1 MAAPRAASPRRPPR
15 LRPRPRLRP
24 PPPLLPP
31 ALLLLLLPAP
41 SVGEPGA
48 GRRTARGV
56 DRVPGAAARAC
67 GVQRTGTPLEG
78 VEGGQGDPDP
88 GHRIPGRGHAGAGV
102 GDQGGKPLSLRGTG
116 VRGAGDRG
124 GGGGDAGWAERARRG
139 SEVGL
144 GQRGLELEVS
154 LWGPH
159 PDNEHTPLTILFLDA
174 GLGHSAELA
183 FVVEPTDNIGV
194 PGQPIVLGCQVDG
207 TPPVRVTWKKN
218 GAELPDNPH
227 TTLLANG
234 SLLIHHF
241 RPEQGGSSL
250 SDEGDY
256 ECVAQNRFGLV
267 ISRKARIQAA
277 TMSDFHVHPQA
288 TVGEEGGVARF
299 QCQIEGLPKPLIT
312 WEKNRVP
319 IDTANERYTLLPKG
333 VLQITGLR
341 AEDSGVFYCVASN
354 VASVRVSHGARLTV
368 SGSGS
373 GTYKEPKILVGPEN
387 LTLTVHQTAVLEC
400 VATGNPRPIVSWS
413 RLDGRPIG
421 VEGIQVL
428 GTGNLIIS
436 DVSVQHSGI
445 YVCAA
450 NRPGTRVRR
459 TAQGRLVVQAPA
471 EFVQHP
477 QSISRPAGT
486 TAMFTCQAQGEPPPH
501 VTWLKNGQVL
511 GAGGHVRLKN
521 NNSTLTISGIGPE
534 DEAIY
539 QCVAENTAGSSQA
552 SARLTVLWAE
562 GLPGPP
568 RNVRAISV
576 SSTEVQVSWS
586 EPLTNTKEIISYVL
600 HIRKAADPP
609 ELEYQEAVSKST
621 FQHLVSDLE
630 PSTAYSFYI
639 KAYTPRG
646 ASLASVPTLARTL
659 GEAPAPPPLSV
670 RVLDASSL
678 QLLWEPWP
686 RLVPHEGGF
695 RLFYRPASRA
705 AFTGPIQLPGTAS
718 SYNLSQLDPST
729 VYEVKLLAY
738 NQHGEGNAT
747 VRFVSLRGASE
758 RTALSPPC
766 DCRKEEATNQTS
778 TTGIVIGI
786 HIGVTCIIFCVL
798 FLLFGQRGR
807 VFLCKDVENQLSP
820 PQGPLSQRD
829 LAVNGVSQGERG
841 QLGLNQKYVDAKEL
855 EQLCPSS
862 APAAGQ
868 PGPRPRDPAAPALCE
883 ESQAS
888 RGPVH
893 SFSLVDGR
901 RMEARLPCA
910 GPEAALSPQG
920 AGPGFLH
927 EGQTAG
933 LAQL

>member
-1 MAAPRAASPRRPPR
+1 
-15 LRPRPRLRP
+15 
-24 PPPLLPP
+24 
-31 ALLLLLLPAP
+31 
-41 SVGEPGA
+41 
-48 GRRTARGV
+48 
-56 DRVPGAAARAC
+56 
-67 GVQRTGTPLEG
+67 
-78 VEGGQGDPDP
+78 
-88 GHRIPGRGHAGAGV
+88 
-102 GDQGGKPLSLRGTG
+102 
-116 VRGAGDRG
+116 
-124 GGGGDAGWAERARRG
+124 
-139 SEVGL
+139 
-144 GQRGLELEVS
+144 
-154 LWGPH
+154 
-159 PDNEHTPLTILFLDA
+159 
-174 GLGHSAELA
+174 
-183 FVVEPTDNIGV
+183 
-194 PGQPIVLGCQVDG
+194 
-207 TPPVRVTWKKN
+207 
-218 GAELPDNPH
+218 
-227 TTLLANG
+227 
-234 SLLIHHF
+234 
-241 RPEQGGSSL
+241 
-250 SDEGDY
+250 
-256 ECVAQNRFGLV
+256 
-267 ISRKARIQAA
+267 
-277 TMSDFHVHPQA
+277 MSDFHVHPQA

-299 QCQIEGLPKPLIT
+299 QCQIHGLPKPLIT

-319 IDTANERYTLLPKG
+319 IDTDNERYTLLPKG

-354 VASVRVSHGARLTV
+354 IASVRVSHGARLTV
-368 SGSGS
+368 SGEGPLPCLVLPPTHLLTSPHRQINPPSNDSWRRSGS
-373 GTYKEPKILVGPEN
+373 RAYKEPTILVGPEN

-436 DVSVQHSGI
+436 DVTVQHSGV

-501 VTWLKNGQVL
+501 VT
-511 GAGGHVRLKN
+511 
-521 NNSTLTISGIGPE
+521 TLTISGIGPE

-539 QCVAENTAGSSQA
+539 QCVAENSAGSSQA

-568 RNVRAISV
+568 LNVRAVSV
-576 SSTEVQVSWS
+576 SSTEVRVSWD
-586 EPLTNTKEIISYVL
+586 EPLVNTKEIIGYVL
-600 HIRKAADPP
+600 HIRKAADPL

-646 ASLASVPTLARTL
+646 ASSASAPTLASTR

-670 RVLDASSL
+670 RVLDGSSL

-686 RLVPHEGGF
+686 RLGQHEGGF
-695 RLFYRPASRA
+695 KLFYRAASKA
-705 AFTGPIQLPGTAS
+705 SFTGPILLPGTVS
-718 SYNLSQLDPST
+718 SYNLSRLDPT
-729 VYEVKLLAY
+729 AVYEVKLLAY
-738 NQHGEGNAT
+738 NQHGDGNAT
-747 VRFVSLRGASE
+747 ARFVSLRGASE

-807 VFLCKDVENQLSP
+807 VLLCKDVENQLSP
-820 PQGPLSQRD
+820 PQGPRSQRD
-829 LAVNGVSQGERG
+829 PGVLALNGAGRGERG
-841 QLGLNQKYVDAKEL
+841 QLGRDEKHVDMKEL
-855 EQLCPSS
+855 EQLFPS
-862 APAAGQ
+862 AGAAGQ
-868 PGPRPRDPAAPALCE
+868 PDPRPKPRPTDPAAPALCE
-883 ESQAS
+883 ETQ
-888 RGPVH
+888 
-893 SFSLVDGR
+893 FSMLPLQGFGLLEE
-901 RMEARLPCA
+901 MTSEAKAPCA
-910 GPEAALSPQG
+910 GPAAAPPPQDV
-920 AGPGFLH
+920 GPGLLS
-927 EGQTAG
+927 EEQATWPSTAP
-933 LAQL
+933 AAPPAH

>member
-1 MAAPRAASPRRPPR
+1 MAVQRAASPRRPPAP
-15 LRPRPRLRP
+15 LWPRL
-24 PPPLLPP
+24 LLP
-31 ALLLLLLPAP
+31 LLLLLLPAP
-41 SVGEPGA
+41 SE
-48 GRRTARGV
+48 
-56 DRVPGAAARAC
+56 
-67 GVQRTGTPLEG
+67 
-78 VEGGQGDPDP
+78 
-88 GHRIPGRGHAGAGV
+88 
-102 GDQGGKPLSLRGTG
+102 
-116 VRGAGDRG
+116 
-124 GGGGDAGWAERARRG
+124 
-139 SEVGL
+139 
-144 GQRGLELEVS
+144 
-154 LWGPH
+154 
-159 PDNEHTPLTILFLDA
+159 

-183 FVVEPTDNIGV
+183 FAVEPSDDVAV
-194 PGQPIVLGCQVDG
+194 PGQPIVLDCRVEG
-207 TPPVRVTWKKN
+207 TPPVRITWRKN
-218 GAELPDNPH
+218 GVELPESTH
-227 TTLLANG
+227 STLLANG
-234 SLLIHHF
+234 SLMIRHF
-241 RPEQGGSSL
+241 RLEPGGSP

-267 ISRKARIQAA
+267 VSRKARIQAA

-299 QCQIEGLPKPLIT
+299 QCQIHGLPKPLIT

-319 IDTANERYTLLPKG
+319 IDTDNERYTLLPKG

-341 AEDSGVFYCVASN
+341 AEDGGIFHCVASN
-354 VASVRVSHGARLTV
+354 IASIRISHGARLTV

-373 GTYKEPKILVGPEN
+373 GAYKEPAILVGPEN

-436 DVSVQHSGI
+436 DVTVQHSGV

-511 GAGGHVRLKN
+511 GPGGHVRLKN

-539 QCVAENTAGSSQA
+539 QCVAENSAGSSQA

-568 RNVRAISV
+568 RNVRAVSV
-576 SSTEVQVSWS
+576 SSTEVRVSWS
-586 EPLTNTKEIISYVL
+586 EPLANTKEIIGYVL

-646 ASLASVPTLARTL
+646 ASSASVPTLASTL

-670 RVLDASSL
+670 RVLGSSSL

-686 RLVPHEGGF
+686 RLAQHEGGF
-695 RLFYRPASRA
+695 KLFYRPASKTS
-705 AFTGPIQLPGTAS
+705 FTGPILLPGTVS
-718 SYNLSQLDPST
+718 SYNLSQLDPT
-729 VYEVKLLAY
+729 AVYEVKLLAY
-738 NQHGEGNAT
+738 NQHGDGNAT

-766 DCRKEEATNQTS
+766 DCRKEEAANQTS

-807 VFLCKDVENQLSP
+807 VLLCKDVENQLSP
-820 PQGPLSQRD
+820 PQGPRSQRD
-829 LAVNGVSQGERG
+829 PGILALNGARRGQRG
-841 QLGLNQKYVDAKEL
+841 QLGRDEKRVDMKEL
-855 EQLCPSS
+855 EQLFPPAS
-862 APAAGQ
+862 AAGQ
-868 PGPRPRDPAAPALCE
+868 PDPRPTQDPAAPAPCE
-883 ESQAS
+883 ETQLSLLPLQGCGLMEGKTTEAKTTEATAPCAGLAAAPPPPDGGPGLLSEGQAS
-888 RGPVH
+888 RPAAARVTQPAH
-893 SFSLVDGR
+893 S
-901 RMEARLPCA
+901 E
-910 GPEAALSPQG
+910 Q
-920 AGPGFLH
+920 
-927 EGQTAG
+927 
-933 LAQL
+933 

>member
-1 MAAPRAASPRRPPR
+1 MAAPRAAAPR
-15 LRPRPRLRP
+15 
-24 PPPLLPP
+24 PP
-31 ALLLLLLPAP
+31 ALLLPLLLLPLLPAP
-41 SVGEPGA
+41 
-48 GRRTARGV
+48 GRA
-56 DRVPGAAARAC
+56 
-67 GVQRTGTPLEG
+67 
-78 VEGGQGDPDP
+78 
-88 GHRIPGRGHAGAGV
+88 IGR
-102 GDQGGKPLSLRGTG
+102 SL
-116 VRGAGDRG
+116 
-124 GGGGDAGWAERARRG
+124 
-139 SEVGL
+139 
-144 GQRGLELEVS
+144 
-154 LWGPH
+154 
-159 PDNEHTPLTILFLDA
+159 
-174 GLGHSAELA
+174 ELA
-183 FVVEPTDNIGV
+183 FALEPRDDVAI
-194 PGQPIVLGCQVDG
+194 PGQPVLLDCVVEGS
-207 TPPVRVTWKKN
+207 PPVRVSWRKN
-218 GAELPDNPH
+218 GVELPES
-227 TTLLANG
+227 TRAWVMANG
-234 SLLIHHF
+234 SLMIPHF
-241 RPEQGGSSL
+241 RLDGRGSV

-267 ISRKARIQAA
+267 VSRKARIQAA
-277 TMSDFHVHPQA
+277 SMSDFHVHPQA
-288 TVGEEGGVARF
+288 VKGEEGGVARF
-299 QCQIEGLPKPLIT
+299 QCQIHGLPKPRIT

-319 IDTANERYTLLPKG
+319 INTDNERYTLLPRG

-341 AEDSGVFYCVASN
+341 AEDSGVFHCVASN
-354 VASVRVSHGARLTV
+354 IASVRVSHGARLTV

-373 GTYKEPKILVGPEN
+373 GAYKEPTILVGPEN

-436 DVSVQHSGI
+436 DVTVQHSGV

-511 GAGGHVRLKN
+511 GPGGHVRLKN

-539 QCVAENTAGSSQA
+539 QCVAENSAGSSQA

-568 RNVRAISV
+568 LNVQAVSV
-576 SSTEVQVSWS
+576 SSTEVRVSWT
-586 EPLTNTKEIISYVL
+586 EPLVHTKEIIGYVL
-600 HIRKAADPP
+600 HIRRAADPP

-646 ASLASVPTLARTL
+646 ASSASPPTLASTL

-670 RVLDASSL
+670 RVLGPDSL
-678 QLLWEPWP
+678 QLLWEAWP
-686 RLVPHEGGF
+686 RLAQLQGGF
-695 RLFYRPASRA
+695 KLFYRPASKA
-705 AFTGPIQLPGTAS
+705 AFSGPVLLPGTAS
-718 SYNLSQLDPST
+718 SYNLTRLDPST

-738 NQHGEGNAT
+738 NQHGDGNAT
-747 VRFVSLRGASE
+747 VHFVSLRGASE

-766 DCRKEEATNQTS
+766 DCRKEEVGTPTS
-778 TTGIVIGI
+778 TTSIVIGI
-786 HIGVTCIIFCVL
+786 HIGVTCIVLCVL

-807 VFLCKDVENQLSP
+807 VLLCKDVENQLSP
-820 PQGPLSQRD
+820 PQPRNQREPGLLALDAGGRGEKPMHTKELGQPPPPVGTLGGPPEPSPSAATAPCEETPLSRP
-829 LAVNGVSQGERG
+829 LPQGFPEEG
-841 QLGLNQKYVDAKEL
+841 ATATPCTGPVG
-855 EQLCPSS
+855 
-862 APAAGQ
+862 APAAPSAPSGQ
-868 PGPRPRDPAAPALCE
+868 
-883 ESQAS
+883 
-888 RGPVH
+888 
-893 SFSLVDGR
+893 
-901 RMEARLPCA
+901 
-910 GPEAALSPQG
+910 
-920 AGPGFLH
+920 
-927 EGQTAG
+927 
-933 LAQL
+933 

>member
-1 MAAPRAASPRRPPR
+1 GDPHVPAGPRRVRRQSAPGPR
-15 LRPRPRLRP
+15 LGV
-24 PPPLLPP
+24 LPVCSIHTN
-31 ALLLLLLPAP
+31 LSFSFHLPCP
-41 SVGEPGA
+41 
-48 GRRTARGV
+48 
-56 DRVPGAAARAC
+56 
-67 GVQRTGTPLEG
+67 
-78 VEGGQGDPDP
+78 
-88 GHRIPGRGHAGAGV
+88 I
-102 GDQGGKPLSLRGTG
+102 
-116 VRGAGDRG
+116 
-124 GGGGDAGWAERARRG
+124 
-139 SEVGL
+139 
-144 GQRGLELEVS
+144 
-154 LWGPH
+154 
-159 PDNEHTPLTILFLDA
+159 

-183 FVVEPTDNIGV
+183 FAMEPSDDVAV
-194 PGQPIVLGCQVDG
+194 PGQPIVLGCRVEG
-207 TPPVRVTWKKN
+207 TPPVRITWRKN
-218 GAELPDNPH
+218 GVELLESTH
-227 TTLLANG
+227 STLLANG
-234 SLLIHHF
+234 SLMIHHF
-241 RPEQGGSSL
+241 RLDRGGSP

-267 ISRKARIQAA
+267 VSRKARIQAA

-299 QCQIEGLPKPLIT
+299 QCQIHGLPKPLIT

-319 IDTANERYTLLPKG
+319 IDTDNERYTLLPKG

-341 AEDSGVFYCVASN
+341 AEDSGVFHCVASN

-373 GTYKEPKILVGPEN
+373 GAYKEPMILVGPEN

-436 DVSVQHSGI
+436 DVTVQHSGI

-450 NRPGTRVRR
+450 NKPGTRVRR

-511 GAGGHVRLKN
+511 GPGGHVRLRN

-539 QCVAENTAGSSQA
+539 QCVAENSAGSSQA

-568 RNVRAISV
+568 LNVQAVSV
-576 SSTEVQVSWS
+576 SSTAVRVSWD
-586 EPLTNTKEIISYVL
+586 EPLVNTKEIIGYVL

-630 PSTAYSFYI
+630 PSTAYSFYV

-646 ASLASVPTLARTL
+646 ASSASAPVLTSTL

-670 RVLDASSL
+670 RVLGSSSL
-678 QLLWEPWP
+678 QLRWELWP
-686 RLVPHEGGF
+686 RLAQHEGGF
-695 RLFYRPASRA
+695 KLFYRPASRA
-705 AFTGPIQLPGTAS
+705 SFTGPILLPATVS
-718 SYNLSQLDPST
+718 SYNLSQLEPAA

-766 DCRKEEATNQTS
+766 DCRKEESTNQTS

-807 VFLCKDVENQLSP
+807 VLLCKDVENQLSP
-820 PQGPLSQRD
+820 PQGPRSPRD
-829 LAVNGVSQGERG
+829 PSILALNGAGRGERG
-841 QLGLNQKYVDAKEL
+841 RDKQRVEMKEL
-855 EQLCPSS
+855 EQLFPPAGAPGSS
-862 APAAGQ
+862 D
-868 PGPRPRDPAAPALCE
+868 PGDPALCE
-883 ESQAS
+883 ETQFSMLPLEGFSLLEEMMSEAKAPS
-888 RGPVH
+888 AGPVAALPPQDVGPGLL
-893 SFSLVDGR
+893 SKGQAIR
-901 RMEARLPCA
+901 PPTAPAAQPARL
-910 GPEAALSPQG
+910 
-920 AGPGFLH
+920 
-927 EGQTAG
+927 GQ
-933 LAQL
+933 

>member
-1 MAAPRAASPRRPPR
+1 APPR
-15 LRPRPRLRP
+15 PAP
-24 PPPLLPP
+24 PPRWLLLP
-31 ALLLLLLPAP
+31 LLLLPALLLP
-41 SVGEPGA
+41 APGE
-48 GRRTARGV
+48 
-56 DRVPGAAARAC
+56 
-67 GVQRTGTPLEG
+67 
-78 VEGGQGDPDP
+78 
-88 GHRIPGRGHAGAGV
+88 
-102 GDQGGKPLSLRGTG
+102 
-116 VRGAGDRG
+116 
-124 GGGGDAGWAERARRG
+124 
-139 SEVGL
+139 
-144 GQRGLELEVS
+144 
-154 LWGPH
+154 
-159 PDNEHTPLTILFLDA
+159 

-183 FVVEPTDNIGV
+183 FALEPSDDVAV
-194 PGQPIVLGCQVDG
+194 PGEPVVLGCKVEG
-207 TPPVRVTWKKN
+207 TPPVRITWRKN
-218 GAELPDNPH
+218 GVELPESTH

-234 SLLIHHF
+234 SLLIPHF
-241 RPEQGGSSL
+241 WVERAGSL

-267 ISRKARIQAA
+267 VSRKARIQAA

-288 TVGEEGGVARF
+288 TSGEEGGVARF
-299 QCQIEGLPKPLIT
+299 QCQIHGLPKPLIT

-319 IDTANERYTLLPKG
+319 IDTDDQRYTLLPKG

-341 AEDSGVFYCVASN
+341 AEDSGVFHCVASN
-354 VASVRVSHGARLTV
+354 IASVRISHGARLTV

-373 GTYKEPKILVGPEN
+373 GAYKEPTILVGPEN

-436 DVSVQHSGI
+436 DVTVQHSGV

-501 VTWLKNGQVL
+501 VTWLKNGEVL
-511 GAGGHVRLKN
+511 GPGGHVRLKN
-521 NNSTLTISGIGPE
+521 NNSTLTILGIGPE

-539 QCVAENTAGSSQA
+539 QCVAENSAGSSQA

-568 RNVRAISV
+568 RNVRAASV
-576 SSTEVQVSWS
+576 SSTEVRVSWS
-586 EPLTNTKEIISYVL
+586 EPLVNTKEIIGYVL
-600 HIRKAADPP
+600 HIRRAADPP

-646 ASLASVPTLARTL
+646 ASSASIPTLASTL
-659 GEAPAPPPLSV
+659 GEAPAPPLLSV
-670 RVLDASSL
+670 RVLGGSSL

-686 RLVPHEGGF
+686 RLAQHEGGF
-695 RLFYRPASRA
+695 KLFYRQAGKAS
-705 AFTGPIQLPGTAS
+705 FTGPILLPGTAS
-718 SYNLSQLDPST
+718 SYNLSQLDPSA

-738 NQHGEGNAT
+738 NQHGDGNAT
-747 VRFVSLRGASE
+747 VRFVSLRGASDK
-758 RTALSPPC
+758 TALSPPC
-766 DCRKEEATNQTS
+766 DCRKEEAANQTS

-807 VFLCKDVENQLSP
+807 VLLCKDVENQLSP
-820 PQGPLSQRD
+820 PQGPQGQRD
-829 LAVNGVSQGERG
+829 PGVLAPNGVARGERG
-841 QLGLNQKYVDAKEL
+841 QLGQEEKHVDTKEL
-855 EQLCPSS
+855 EQLCPP
-862 APAAGQ
+862 AGAAGW
-868 PGPRPRDPAAPALCE
+868 PSPRPTDPTGPAMCE
-883 ESQAS
+883 ETQLSMLPLQ
-888 RGPVH
+888 GL
-893 SFSLVDGR
+893 SLPDGR
-901 RMEARLPCA
+901 TPEAVDPVVVRPPQDGGHGLLSEGQAAQPARL
-910 GPEAALSPQG
+910 
-920 AGPGFLH
+920 
-927 EGQTAG
+927 GQ
-933 LAQL
+933 

>member
-1 MAAPRAASPRRPPR
+1 MAVPRAASPRRPPA
-15 LRPRPRLRP
+15 LRWPGLLPP
-24 PPPLLPP
+24 PPPLLLP
-31 ALLLLLLPAP
+31 LLLLLLPAP
-41 SVGEPGA
+41 S
-48 GRRTARGV
+48 
-56 DRVPGAAARAC
+56 
-67 GVQRTGTPLEG
+67 EG
-78 VEGGQGDPDP
+78 
-88 GHRIPGRGHAGAGV
+88 
-102 GDQGGKPLSLRGTG
+102 
-116 VRGAGDRG
+116 
-124 GGGGDAGWAERARRG
+124 
-139 SEVGL
+139 
-144 GQRGLELEVS
+144 
-154 LWGPH
+154 
-159 PDNEHTPLTILFLDA
+159 F
-174 GLGHSAELA
+174 GHSVELA
-183 FVVEPTDNIGV
+183 FAVEPSDDVAV
-194 PGQPIVLGCQVDG
+194 PGQPVVLDCGVEG
-207 TPPVRVTWKKN
+207 TPPVQITWRKN
-218 GAELPDNPH
+218 GVELPESTH
-227 TTLLANG
+227 STLLANG
-234 SLLIHHF
+234 SLMIRHF
-241 RPEQGGSSL
+241 RLQRGGSP

-267 ISRKARIQAA
+267 VSRKARIQAA

-288 TVGEEGGVARF
+288 AVGEEGGVARF
-299 QCQIEGLPKPLIT
+299 QCQIHGLPKPVIT

-319 IDTANERYTLLPKG
+319 IDTDNERYTLLPKG

-341 AEDSGVFYCVASN
+341 AEDSGVFHCVASN
-354 VASVRVSHGARLTV
+354 IASIRISHGARLTV
-368 SGSGS
+368 TGSGS
-373 GTYKEPKILVGPEN
+373 GAYKEPAILVGPEN

-436 DVSVQHSGI
+436 DVTVQHSGV

-511 GAGGHVRLKN
+511 GPGGHVRLKN

-539 QCVAENTAGSSQA
+539 QCVAENSAGSSQA

-568 RNVRAISV
+568 RNVRAVSV
-576 SSTEVQVSWS
+576 SSTEVRVSWS
-586 EPLTNTKEIISYVL
+586 EPLANTKEIIGYVL

-646 ASLASVPTLARTL
+646 ASSASVPTLASTL
-659 GEAPAPPPLSV
+659 GEDP
-670 RVLDASSL
+670 
-678 QLLWEPWP
+678 
-686 RLVPHEGGF
+686 
-695 RLFYRPASRA
+695 
-705 AFTGPIQLPGTAS
+705 TA
-718 SYNLSQLDPST
+718 

-738 NQHGEGNAT
+738 NQHGDGNAT

-766 DCRKEEATNQTS
+766 DCRKDEATNQTS

-807 VFLCKDVENQLSP
+807 VLLCKDVENQLSP
-820 PQGPLSQRD
+820 PQGPRSQRD
-829 LAVNGVSQGERG
+829 PGILALNGVRWGERG
-841 QLGLNQKYVDAKEL
+841 QLGRNEKRVDMKEL
-855 EQLCPSS
+855 EQLFPP
-862 APAAGQ
+862 AGAAGQ
-868 PGPRPRDPAAPALCE
+868 LDSRPTQGAAAPALCE
-883 ESQAS
+883 ETQLSMLPLQGCGLMEGRTTEATDPCS
-888 RGPVH
+888 GLAAAPPPP
-893 SFSLVDGR
+893 DG
-901 RMEARLPCA
+901 
-910 GPEAALSPQG
+910 
-920 AGPGFLH
+920 GPGLLS
-927 EGQTAG
+927 EGQAARPAPAPVTQPARSG
-933 LAQL
+933 H

>member
-1 MAAPRAASPRRPPR
+1 MAASRAAPPRR
-15 LRPRPRLRP
+15 RPRLLL
-24 PPPLLPP
+24 PLLP
-31 ALLLLLLPAP
+31 LLLLPAP
-41 SVGEPGA
+41 S
-48 GRRTARGV
+48 
-56 DRVPGAAARAC
+56 D
-67 GVQRTGTPLEG
+67 
-78 VEGGQGDPDP
+78 
-88 GHRIPGRGHAGAGV
+88 
-102 GDQGGKPLSLRGTG
+102 
-116 VRGAGDRG
+116 
-124 GGGGDAGWAERARRG
+124 
-139 SEVGL
+139 
-144 GQRGLELEVS
+144 
-154 LWGPH
+154 
-159 PDNEHTPLTILFLDA
+159 

-183 FVVEPTDNIGV
+183 FAVEPSDDIAV
-194 PGQPIVLGCQVDG
+194 PGQPVMLGCKVEG
-207 TPPVRVTWKKN
+207 IPPVRITWRKN
-218 GAELPDNPH
+218 GVELADSTH
-227 TTLLANG
+227 STVLANG
-234 SLLIHHF
+234 SLMIRHF
-241 RPEQGGSSL
+241 LLDGGGSP

-267 ISRKARIQAA
+267 VSRKARIQAA

-299 QCQIEGLPKPLIT
+299 QCQIHGLPKPLIT

-319 IDTANERYTLLPKG
+319 IDTDNERYTLLPKG

-341 AEDSGVFYCVASN
+341 AEDSGVFHCVASN
-354 VASVRVSHGARLTV
+354 IASVRVSHGARLTV
-368 SGSGS
+368 TGSGS
-373 GTYKEPKILVGPEN
+373 GAYKEPTILVGPEN

-436 DVSVQHSGI
+436 DVTVQHSGV

-477 QSISRPAGT
+477 QSISRPVGT

-501 VTWLKNGQVL
+501 VTWLKNGRVL
-511 GAGGHVRLKN
+511 GPGGHVRLKN
-521 NNSTLTISGIGPE
+521 NNRHVRGVTLTISGIGPE

-539 QCVAENTAGSSQA
+539 QCVAENSAGSSQA

-568 RNVRAISV
+568 LNVQAVSV
-576 SSTEVQVSWS
+576 SSTEVRVSWT
-586 EPLTNTKEIISYVL
+586 EPLVNTREIIGYVL

-646 ASLASVPTLARTL
+646 ASSASAPTLASTL
-659 GEAPAPPPLSV
+659 GEAPTPPPLSV
-670 RVLDASSL
+670 RVLGSSTL

-686 RLVPHEGGF
+686 RLAQHEGGF
-695 RLFYRPASRA
+695 KLFYRPASKA
-705 AFTGPIQLPGTAS
+705 SFTGPILLPGAVS
-718 SYNLSQLDPST
+718 SYNLSQLDPT
-729 VYEVKLLAY
+729 AVYEVKLLAY
-738 NQHGEGNAT
+738 NQHGDGNAT
-747 VRFVSLRGASE
+747 VRFVSLRGAAE

-807 VFLCKDVENQLSP
+807 VLLCKDVENQLSP
-820 PQGPLSQRD
+820 PQGPRSQRD
-829 LAVNGVSQGERG
+829 PGILALNGAGRAERA
-841 QLGLNQKYVDAKEL
+841 QLGRDGKRVDVKEL
-855 EQLCPSS
+855 EQLFPR
-862 APAAGQ
+862 AGAVQ
-868 PGPRPRDPAAPALCE
+868 PHPRPTQDPEAPALCE
-883 ESQAS
+883 ETQLSMLPLQ
-888 RGPVH
+888 G
-893 SFSLVDGR
+893 FSLLEE
-901 RMEARLPCA
+901 MPLEALP
-910 GPEAALSPQG
+910 PQDV
-920 AGPGFLH
+920 GPGLPS
-927 EGQTAG
+927 EGPA
-933 LAQL
+933 AQPAPSGP

>member
-1 MAAPRAASPRRPPR
+1 MAASRAAPPRR
-15 LRPRPRLRP
+15 RPRLLLQ
-24 PPPLLPP
+24 LLP
-31 ALLLLLLPAP
+31 LLLLPAP
-41 SVGEPGA
+41 S
-48 GRRTARGV
+48 
-56 DRVPGAAARAC
+56 D
-67 GVQRTGTPLEG
+67 
-78 VEGGQGDPDP
+78 
-88 GHRIPGRGHAGAGV
+88 
-102 GDQGGKPLSLRGTG
+102 
-116 VRGAGDRG
+116 
-124 GGGGDAGWAERARRG
+124 
-139 SEVGL
+139 
-144 GQRGLELEVS
+144 
-154 LWGPH
+154 
-159 PDNEHTPLTILFLDA
+159 

-183 FVVEPTDNIGV
+183 FAVEPSDDVAV
-194 PGQPIVLGCQVDG
+194 PGQPVMLGCKVEG
-207 TPPVRVTWKKN
+207 TPPVRITWRKN
-218 GAELPDNPH
+218 GVELADSTH
-227 TTLLANG
+227 STVLANG
-234 SLLIHHF
+234 SLMIRHF
-241 RPEQGGSSL
+241 LLDGGGGH

-267 ISRKARIQAA
+267 VSRKARIQAA

-299 QCQIEGLPKPLIT
+299 QCQIHGLPKPLIT

-319 IDTANERYTLLPKG
+319 VDTDNERYTLLPKG

-341 AEDSGVFYCVASN
+341 AEDSGVFHCVASN
-354 VASVRVSHGARLTV
+354 IASVRVSHGARLTV
-368 SGSGS
+368 TGSGS
-373 GTYKEPKILVGPEN
+373 GAYKEPTILVGPEN

-436 DVSVQHSGI
+436 DVTVQHSGV

-511 GAGGHVRLKN
+511 GPGGHVRLKN

-539 QCVAENTAGSSQA
+539 QCVAENSAGSSQA

-568 RNVRAISV
+568 LNVQAVPV
-576 SSTEVQVSWS
+576 SSTEVRVSWT
-586 EPLTNTKEIISYVL
+586 EPLVNTREIIGYVL

-646 ASLASVPTLARTL
+646 ASSASAPTLASTL
-659 GEAPAPPPLSV
+659 GEDP
-670 RVLDASSL
+670 
-678 QLLWEPWP
+678 
-686 RLVPHEGGF
+686 
-695 RLFYRPASRA
+695 
-705 AFTGPIQLPGTAS
+705 TA
-718 SYNLSQLDPST
+718 

-738 NQHGEGNAT
+738 NQHGDGNAT
-747 VRFVSLRGASE
+747 VRFMSLRGAAE

-807 VFLCKDVENQLSP
+807 VLLCKDVENQLSP
-820 PQGPLSQRD
+820 PQGPQSQRD
-829 LAVNGVSQGERG
+829 PGILAPNGAGRAERG
-841 QLGLNQKYVDAKEL
+841 LLGRDGKRVDMKEL
-855 EQLCPSS
+855 EQLFPR
-862 APAAGQ
+862 AGALQ
-868 PGPRPRDPAAPALCE
+868 PHPRPTQDPEALALCE
-883 ESQAS
+883 VTQLSMLPL
-888 RGPVH
+888 RGL
-893 SFSLVDGR
+893 SLLEE
-901 RMEARLPCA
+901 MPSEALP
-910 GPEAALSPQG
+910 PQDV
-920 AGPGFLH
+920 GPGLPS
-927 EGQTAG
+927 EGPA
-933 LAQL
+933 AQPAPSGP

>member
-1 MAAPRAASPRRPPR
+1 M
-15 LRPRPRLRP
+15 
-24 PPPLLPP
+24 
-31 ALLLLLLPAP
+31 
-41 SVGEPGA
+41 
-48 GRRTARGV
+48 
-56 DRVPGAAARAC
+56 
-67 GVQRTGTPLEG
+67 
-78 VEGGQGDPDP
+78 
-88 GHRIPGRGHAGAGV
+88 
-102 GDQGGKPLSLRGTG
+102 
-116 VRGAGDRG
+116 
-124 GGGGDAGWAERARRG
+124 
-139 SEVGL
+139 
-144 GQRGLELEVS
+144 
-154 LWGPH
+154 
-159 PDNEHTPLTILFLDA
+159 
-174 GLGHSAELA
+174 
-183 FVVEPTDNIGV
+183 
-194 PGQPIVLGCQVDG
+194 
-207 TPPVRVTWKKN
+207 
-218 GAELPDNPH
+218 
-227 TTLLANG
+227 
-234 SLLIHHF
+234 IHHF
-241 RPEQGGSSL
+241 RLDRGGSP

-267 ISRKARIQAA
+267 VSRKARIQAA

-299 QCQIEGLPKPLIT
+299 QCQIHGLPKPLIT

-319 IDTANERYTLLPKG
+319 IDTDNERYTLLPKG

-341 AEDSGVFYCVASN
+341 AEDSGVFHCVASN
-354 VASVRVSHGARLTV
+354 IASVRVSHGARLTV

-373 GTYKEPKILVGPEN
+373 GAYKEPMILVGPEN

-436 DVSVQHSGI
+436 DVTVQHSGV

-511 GAGGHVRLKN
+511 GPGGHVRLKN

-539 QCVAENTAGSSQA
+539 QCVAENSAGSSQA

-568 RNVRAISV
+568 LNVQAV
-576 SSTEVQVSWS
+576 SLSPTEVRVSWN
-586 EPLTNTKEIISYVL
+586 EPLVNTKEIIGYVL

-609 ELEYQEAVSKST
+609 ELEYQEAVSKNT

-646 ASLASVPTLARTL
+646 ASSASAPVLASTL

-670 RVLDASSL
+670 RVLGGSSL

-686 RLVPHEGGF
+686 RLAQHEGGF
-695 RLFYRPASRA
+695 KLFYRPASRA
-705 AFTGPIQLPGTAS
+705 SFTGPVLLPATVS
-718 SYNLSQLDPST
+718 SYNLSQLGEADTDHAWGAGQGCGAWCQEVGRRGSLCFPAVTELPVGAEVTQHSTAFPSDPTT

-766 DCRKEEATNQTS
+766 DCRKEEPTNQTS

-807 VFLCKDVENQLSP
+807 VLLCKDVENQLSP
-820 PQGPLSQRD
+820 PQGPRSPRD
-829 LAVNGVSQGERG
+829 PSILALNGAGRGERG
-841 QLGLNQKYVDAKEL
+841 RDKKRVDMKEL
-855 EQLCPSS
+855 EQLFPP
-862 APAAGQ
+862 AGAAGQ
-868 PGPRPRDPAAPALCE
+868 PDPRPVQDPGDPALCE
-883 ESQAS
+883 ETQFSMLPLE
-888 RGPVH
+888 G
-893 SFSLVDGR
+893 FSLLEE
-901 RMEARLPCA
+901 MTSEAKSPFA
-910 GPEAALSPQG
+910 GPAAALPPQDG
-920 AGPGFLH
+920 GPGFLS
-927 EGQTAG
+927 EGQATRASTAPA
-933 LAQL
+933 AQPAHSGQ

>member
-1 MAAPRAASPRRPPR
+1 MAAPRTAPPRRPTSPR
-15 LRPRPRLRP
+15 WPW
-24 PPPLLPP
+24 LL
-31 ALLLLLLPAP
+31 LSLLLLLPAP
-41 SVGEPGA
+41 S
-48 GRRTARGV
+48 
-56 DRVPGAAARAC
+56 D
-67 GVQRTGTPLEG
+67 
-78 VEGGQGDPDP
+78 
-88 GHRIPGRGHAGAGV
+88 
-102 GDQGGKPLSLRGTG
+102 
-116 VRGAGDRG
+116 
-124 GGGGDAGWAERARRG
+124 
-139 SEVGL
+139 
-144 GQRGLELEVS
+144 
-154 LWGPH
+154 
-159 PDNEHTPLTILFLDA
+159 

-183 FVVEPTDNIGV
+183 FAVEPSDDVAV
-194 PGQPIVLGCQVDG
+194 PGQPVVLGCRVDG
-207 TPPVRVTWKKN
+207 TPPVRVTWRKN
-218 GAELPDNPH
+218 GVEVSDSPH
-227 TTLLANG
+227 STLLANG
-234 SLLIHHF
+234 SLMIHHF
-241 RPEQGGSSL
+241 QLDRGGSL

-267 ISRKARIQAA
+267 VSRKARIQAA

-288 TVGEEGGVARF
+288 IVGEEGGVARF
-299 QCQIEGLPKPLIT
+299 QCQIHGLPKPLIM

-319 IDTANERYTLLPKG
+319 VDTDNERYTLLPKG

-341 AEDSGVFYCVASN
+341 AEDSGVFHCVASN
-354 VASVRVSHGARLTV
+354 IASVRVSHGARLTV

-373 GTYKEPKILVGPEN
+373 GAYKEPMILVGPEN

-436 DVSVQHSGI
+436 DVTVQHSGV

-511 GAGGHVRLKN
+511 GPGGHVRLKN
-521 NNSTLTISGIGPE
+521 NNRHVRTLTISGIGPE

-539 QCVAENTAGSSQA
+539 QCVAENSAGSSQA

-568 RNVRAISV
+568 INVQAVSI
-576 SSTEVQVSWS
+576 SSTEVRVSWS
-586 EPLTNTKEIISYVL
+586 EPLVNTKEIIGYVL
-600 HIRKAADPP
+600 HIKKAVDPP

-646 ASLASVPTLARTL
+646 ASSASAPALASTL

-670 RVLDASSL
+670 RVLGSSTL

-686 RLVPHEGGF
+686 RLAQHEGGF
-695 RLFYRPASRA
+695 KLFYRPASKA
-705 AFTGPIQLPGTAS
+705 SFIGPILLPGTVS
-718 SYNLSQLDPST
+718 SYNLSQLDPT
-729 VYEVKLLAY
+729 AVYEVKLLAY
-738 NQHGEGNAT
+738 NQHGDGNAT

-766 DCRKEEATNQTS
+766 DCRKEEATNQMS

-807 VFLCKDVENQLSP
+807 VLLCKDVENQLSP
-820 PQGPLSQRD
+820 PQGPRSQRD
-829 LAVNGVSQGERG
+829 PGVLALTGAR
-841 QLGLNQKYVDAKEL
+841 LGDRDQAAREEKRVDMKEL
-855 EQLCPSS
+855 EQLFPTAGAVGQPDPRPHPRPTDPAAPSPCEETQLSMLPLQGFSLREERTMSEARAPCAGPAAAPPPQDSGSGLLSEGQATQPS
-862 APAAGQ
+862 APAAQPAVSGQ
-868 PGPRPRDPAAPALCE
+868 
-883 ESQAS
+883 
-888 RGPVH
+888 
-893 SFSLVDGR
+893 
-901 RMEARLPCA
+901 
-910 GPEAALSPQG
+910 
-920 AGPGFLH
+920 
-927 EGQTAG
+927 
-933 LAQL
+933 